1 MTPDPAVDPV
11 LPLPMNEG
19 RAMRNK
25 VLAKFSSIPFQLHFL
40 HHEFVI
46 PRHLTSV
53 GLFAEISDLGA
64 SASVRQVVG
73 PPPSIPPHQKVQQ
86 AKGEG
91 GRATSS
97 IHPSKNHLR
106 ESSSTATRSDRRYRA
121 AEGAVKAGKRYCS
134 LLAPHPPPPFSPGAP
149 FDSTCQIL
157 SCGLK

>member
-1 MTPDPAVDPV
+1 
-11 LPLPMNEG
+11 
-19 RAMRNK
+19 MRNK

-46 PRHLTSV
+46 PRVHKPSHFS
-53 GLFAEISDLGA
+53 GSFCRNFSSGDLGP
-64 SASVRQVVG
+64 SVRQVVR

-97 IHPSKNHLR
+97 IHPRTISANLR
-106 ESSSTATRSDRRYRA
+106 ALQRDPTADIER

-134 LLAPHPPPPFSPGAP
+134 LLAPHPPPPFSPGAH